1 MDLAKENA
9 SLRKQLELLAEARN
23 QEVLDLQHHFAQR
36 IKELEKLKG
45 LDRSAEIEALN
56 AKIIELEGDR
66 VKQKEENIQLTQ
78 TVKELERKLK
88 EAEQSKEDMS
98 YALERARIQAMQAA
112 AKPPP
117 PPPQPEINIDEIF
130 ASFEEQMAELADVI
144 AQKQEEIN
152 RLQKLVHD
160 ECQERVKLQTIL
172 GLTPKAAVE

>member
-117 PPPQPEINIDEIF
+117 PPQPEINIDEIF